1 MKNKNNVKDARYSIR
16 LTDNQALVLKELSE
30 ALDTSISML
39 VRMMVGEFITK
50 NEDRLERIIVKHQKG
65 DGAVEKDTDD
75 EIFG

>member
-1 MKNKNNVKDARYSIR
+1 MKDARYSIR